1 MSLDYCHNKLLA
13 DLFRI
18 IQLGDVDKCLQFVKK
33 NFPTTD
39 SWCRLR
45 HSKSG
50 DTVPILAAAH
60 GCVSV
65 LALCSDSDIQI
76 SNKDGKRPLHAAAQ
90 SSHVNCVRYLLSRQV
105 TVDSLKRADWYSMSC
120 NLLSS

>member
-1 MSLDYCHNKLLA
+1 ML
-13 DLFRI
+13 
-18 IQLGDVDKCLQFVKK
+18 
-33 NFPTTD
+33 PTAA
-39 SWCRLR
+39 C
-45 HSKSG
+45 

-76 SNKDGKRPLHAAAQ
+76 SNKDGKRPLHADAQ